1 MLITC
6 RNGSSCSV
14 TFNDSFR
21 TADLEPFGIS
31 PARPSDY
38 GWGRIGF
45 KIDPQSS
52 SQAGF
57 LAADAGHSTVK
68 QFINKCNYYEIPL
81 ICRFNKAELSQA
93 IGQARTVVAVEQAG
107 FAKRMIE
114 LSNDAEE
121 TTK

>member
-1 MLITC
+1 MTASEQEILYLLGLARRARQITAGEGLVLKSI
-6 RNGSSCSV
+6 RNH
-14 TFNDSFR
+14 
-21 TADLEPFGIS
+21 
-31 PARPSDY
+31 
-38 GWGRIGF
+38 
-45 KIDPQSS
+45 
-52 SQAGF
+52 QAKLVF